1 MKKCPNCGVQL
12 NDDCLF
18 CTECGNPIP
27 QGDVCPQCGAIIN
40 EGSVFCENC
49 GKRLDETKSDSQAET
64 ISENTQKKCPHC
76 GTLVNDDDV
85 FCENCGK
92 NLTDVGTT
100 FAATTVIFEMDN
112 WSLIRQTLL
121 HFIITSIVMY
131 IAGFLCGWFPH
142 TVVSTLIWFGV
153 FIVVY
158 VIFWVCFSLYY
169 KNKVKKINEAL

>member
-1 MKKCPNCGVQL
+1 MAKNEIKK
-12 NDDCLF
+12 
-18 CTECGNPIP
+18 
-27 QGDVCPQCGAIIN
+27 AIIKRAIL
-40 EGSVFCENC
+40 GFIYGVFIGQTILILESLMMRDGNFYAVSTSLIKLA
-49 GKRLDETKSDSQAET
+49 GTKIGAVIIQY
-64 ISENTQKKCPHC
+64 
-76 GTLVNDDDV
+76 
-85 FCENCGK
+85 F
-92 NLTDVGTT
+92 LTGLLGTT

-153 FIVVY
+153 FIIVY